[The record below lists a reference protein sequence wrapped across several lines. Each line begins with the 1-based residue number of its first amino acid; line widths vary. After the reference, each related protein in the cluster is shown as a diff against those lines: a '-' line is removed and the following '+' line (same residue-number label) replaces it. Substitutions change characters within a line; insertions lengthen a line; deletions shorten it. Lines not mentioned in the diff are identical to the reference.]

1 MPNVQCPMMN
11 GGRSPPGGE
20 VGGQSGGMGRRG
32 GASKAVVGRSVGV
45 RAAIAVDFTGH
56 GRFHGS
62 RRGTGR
68 LFSGPS
74 MFSLTGFLDDTLGLG
89 HPLTY
94 LVVFLAASLLL
105 VWRLEAMLDRGMEGT
120 ALGAV
125 VMPICSG
132 LGNLLFVAVARERG
146 VPAEEVAV
154 NALGNNLTNLL
165 LILPGVALFAAL
177 SLRAPKAAGGE
188 GKAGAKTKGGRRKG
202 GGKAGADAETKTRL
216 HALAL
221 FLTLGA
227 AAAFA
232 LIAWALALDGKLDRG
247 DGLALIGLF
256 VLWQGFHLYDV
267 RKHQLTQRQ
276 SFSPLIIVDALL
288 ALGAAWLMLESL
300 DWLVSWLKARPAGSL
315 GAEHLG
321 WVTAWLMVLPNA
333 ALAAF
338 YAWRSRADIVYASQ
352 VGDGHICIPLCLGLA
367 AALTPFA
374 PPAWF
379 ADALLVLAGAAGF
392 HALLVAVFGGLPRI
406 LAVLPIAAY
415 AWCLRE
421 GLS

>member
-1 MPNVQCPMMN
+1 
-11 GGRSPPGGE
+11 
-20 VGGQSGGMGRRG
+20 
-32 GASKAVVGRSVGV
+32 
-45 RAAIAVDFTGH
+45 
-56 GRFHGS
+56 
-62 RRGTGR
+62 
-68 LFSGPS
+68 

-105 VWRLEAMLDRGMEGT
+105 IWRLEAMLDRGMEGT

-165 LILPGVALFAAL
+165 LILPGVALFTTL
-177 SLRAPKAAGGE
+177 SLRAPKAAGGD
-188 GKAGAKTKGGRRKG
+188 GKAGARTKAKGGRRKT
-202 GGKAGADAETKTRL
+202 GGKAGADAETRTRL

-300 DWLVSWLKARPAGSL
+300 DWLVSWLKARPEGSL

-352 VGDGHICIPLCLGLA
+352 VGDGHICIPFCLGLA
-367 AALTPFA
+367 AAISPFV

-392 HALLVAVFGGLPRI
+392 HALLVAAFGGLPRI

>member
-1 MPNVQCPMMN
+1 
-11 GGRSPPGGE
+11 
-20 VGGQSGGMGRRG
+20 
-32 GASKAVVGRSVGV
+32 
-45 RAAIAVDFTGH
+45 
-56 GRFHGS
+56 
-62 RRGTGR
+62 
-68 LFSGPS
+68 
-74 MFSLTGFLDDTLGLG
+74 MFSLTDFFDDTLGLA

-94 LVVFLAASLLL
+94 LVLFLAASLLL
-105 VWRLEAMLDRGMEGT
+105 IWRLEAMLARGLEGT
-120 ALGAV
+120 ALGAL
-125 VMPICSG
+125 VMPLCSG

-146 VPAEEVAV
+146 VPPAEVAV
-154 NALGNNLTNLL
+154 NALANNLTNLL
-165 LILPGVALFAAL
+165 LILPGVALCATL
-177 SLRAPKAAGGE
+177 SLRAPTAGAAKG
-188 GKAGAKTKGGRRKG
+188 AGAKAKGGRKKG
-202 GGKAGADAETKTRL
+202 GGGKTGGGDAETKTRL

-232 LIAWALALDGKLDRG
+232 LIAWALALDGRLDRG

-276 SFSPLIIVDALL
+276 GFSPWIVLDAVL
-288 ALGAAWLMLESL
+288 ALVAAWVMLESL
-300 DWLVSWLKARPAGSL
+300 DWLVEWLKNRPSDSL
-315 GAEHLG
+315 GAGNLG

-333 ALAAF
+333 ALAAY
-338 YAWRSRADIVYASQ
+338 YAWRARADIVYASQ
-352 VGDGHICIPLCLGLA
+352 VGDGHVCIPLCLGIA
-367 AALTPFA
+367 AALAPFA

-392 HALLVAVFGGLPRI
+392 HALLVAVFGGLPRV

-415 AWCLRE
+415 IWCLRE

>member
-1 MPNVQCPMMN
+1 MAERQNDRRTERQGDGVA
-11 GGRSPPGGE
+11 GDDGE
-20 VGGQSGGMGRRG
+20 R
-32 GASKAVVGRSVGV
+32 AVVGEEPGGRGV
-45 RAAIAVDFTGH
+45 CGGSRFYRAWT
-56 GRFHGS
+56 FHGS
-62 RRGTGR
+62 RQGAGE
-68 LFSGPS
+68 LFSGPF

-94 LVVFLAASLLL
+94 LAVFLAASLLL

-165 LILPGVALFAAL
+165 LILPGVALFATL
-177 SLRAPKAAGGE
+177 SLRFSKAAGGGE
-188 GKAGAKTKGGRRKG
+188 GKAGAKAKARSGRKKS
-202 GGKAGADAETKTRL
+202 GGKAGPDAETKTRL

-300 DWLVSWLKARPAGSL
+300 DWLVSWLKARPEGSL
-315 GAEHLG
+315 GADHLG

-333 ALAAF
+333 ALAAY

-367 AALTPFA
+367 AAISPFA

>member
-1 MPNVQCPMMN
+1 
-11 GGRSPPGGE
+11 
-20 VGGQSGGMGRRG
+20 
-32 GASKAVVGRSVGV
+32 
-45 RAAIAVDFTGH
+45 
-56 GRFHGS
+56 
-62 RRGTGR
+62 
-68 LFSGPS
+68 
-74 MFSLTGFLDDTLGLG
+74 MFSLTGFLDDTLGLA

-94 LVVFLAASLLL
+94 LVLFLASSLLL
-105 VWRLEAMLDRGMEGT
+105 VWRLEAMLERGLEGT
-120 ALGAV
+120 ALGAL

-132 LGNLLFVAVARERG
+132 LGNLLFVVVARERG

-165 LILPGVALFAAL
+165 LIVPGVGLFVAL
-177 SLRAPKAAGGE
+177 SLRAPKTTVGGAA
-188 GKAGAKTKGGRRKG
+188 KGGRKKS
-202 GGKAGADAETKTRL
+202 GGKKGGADAETQTRL

-221 FLTLGA
+221 YLTLGA

-232 LIAWALALDGKLDRG
+232 LISWALGLDGKLDRG

-267 RKHQLTQRQ
+267 RKHQITQRR
-276 SFSPLIIVDALL
+276 SFSPWIFVDVGLALL
-288 ALGAAWLMLESL
+288 AAWVMLESL
-300 DWLVSWLKARPAGSL
+300 DWLVEWLKARPAGSL

-333 ALAAF
+333 ALAAY
-338 YAWRSRADIVYASQ
+338 YAWRARADIVYSSQ

-367 AALTPFA
+367 AVLTPFA

-379 ADALLVLAGAAGF
+379 GGAMLLLAGAAVF
-392 HALLVAVFGGLPRI
+392 HALVVAVFGGLPR
-406 LAVLPIAAY
+406 LLTLPPIAAY
-415 AWCLRE
+415 VWCLRE

>member
-1 MPNVQCPMMN
+1 
-11 GGRSPPGGE
+11 
-20 VGGQSGGMGRRG
+20 
-32 GASKAVVGRSVGV
+32 
-45 RAAIAVDFTGH
+45 
-56 GRFHGS
+56 
-62 RRGTGR
+62 
-68 LFSGPS
+68 

-94 LVVFLAASLLL
+94 LAVFFAASLLL
-105 VWRLEAMLDRGMEGT
+105 VWRLEAMLERGLEGT
-120 ALGAV
+120 ALGAL
-125 VMPICSG
+125 VMPLCSG

-146 VPAEEVAV
+146 VAAEEVAV

-165 LILPGVALFAAL
+165 LILPGVALFGAL
-177 SLRAPKAAGGE
+177 SLRASGKTGGGRAG
-188 GKAGAKTKGGRRKG
+188 GKAGAKTKSAATRKKG
-202 GGKAGADAETKTRL
+202 GGKGGADAETKTRL

-232 LIAWALALDGKLDRG
+232 LISWALALDGRLDRG

-256 VLWQGFHLYDV
+256 ALWQGFHLYDV

-276 SFSPLIIVDALL
+276 SFSPWVAVDALL

-300 DWLVSWLKARPAGSL
+300 DWLVTWLKARPAGSF
-315 GAEHLG
+315 GAGNLG

-333 ALAAF
+333 ALAAY

-392 HALLVAVFGGLPRI
+392 HALLVAVFGGLPRV
-406 LAVLPIAAY
+406 LALLPLAAY
-415 AWCLRE
+415 GWCLYT

>member
-1 MPNVQCPMMN
+1 
-11 GGRSPPGGE
+11 
-20 VGGQSGGMGRRG
+20 
-32 GASKAVVGRSVGV
+32 
-45 RAAIAVDFTGH
+45 
-56 GRFHGS
+56 
-62 RRGTGR
+62 
-68 LFSGPS
+68 
-74 MFSLTGFLDDTLGLG
+74 MFSPTDFLDDTLGLA

-94 LVVFLAASLLL
+94 LALFLAASLLL
-105 VWRLEAMLDRGMEGT
+105 VWRLEAMLDRGLEGT
-120 ALGAV
+120 ALGAI
-125 VMPICSG
+125 VMPLCSG
-132 LGNLLFVAVARERG
+132 LGNLFFVAVAREQG
-146 VPAEEVAV
+146 VPPAEVAV

-165 LILPGVALFAAL
+165 VVLPGVALFAGL
-177 SLRAPKAAGGE
+177 SLRAPKTEAGG
-188 GKAGAKTKGGRRKG
+188 GKAKAKGGKKKA

-267 RKHQLTQRQ
+267 RKHQLTQKQ
-276 SFSPLIIVDALL
+276 SFSPWIVFDVVL

-300 DWLVSWLKARPAGSL
+300 DWLVAWLKARPAGSF
-315 GAEHLG
+315 GAGHLG

-333 ALAAF
+333 ALAAY
-338 YAWRSRADIVYASQ
+338 YAWRSRADIVYSSQ
-352 VGDGHICIPLCLGLA
+352 AGDGHICIPLCLGLA
-367 AALTPFA
+367 AALAPFA

-392 HALLVAVFGGLPRI
+392 HALLVAVFGGLPRV

-415 AWCLRE
+415 VWCLRE

>member
-1 MPNVQCPMMN
+1 
-11 GGRSPPGGE
+11 
-20 VGGQSGGMGRRG
+20 
-32 GASKAVVGRSVGV
+32 
-45 RAAIAVDFTGH
+45 
-56 GRFHGS
+56 
-62 RRGTGR
+62 
-68 LFSGPS
+68 
-74 MFSLTGFLDDTLGLG
+74 MFSLSAFFDDTLGLG

-94 LVVFLAASLLL
+94 LVLFLAASLLL
-105 VWRLEAMLDRGMEGT
+105 VWRLEAMMERGLEGT
-120 ALGAV
+120 ALGAL
-125 VMPICSG
+125 VMPLCSG
-132 LGNLLFVAVARERG
+132 LGNLFFVLVARKQG
-146 VPAEEVAV
+146 VPPEEVAV
-154 NALGNNLTNLL
+154 NSLANNLTNLL
-165 LILPGVALFAAL
+165 LIVPGVALFVSL
-177 SLRAPKAAGGE
+177 SLRAATNAGGA
-188 GKAGAKTKGGRRKG
+188 GKAGAGKAKGGKKKG
-202 GGKAGADAETKTRL
+202 GGKAEAETRTRL

-232 LIAWALALDGKLDRG
+232 LIAWALTLDGRLERG

-256 VLWQGFHLYDV
+256 LLWQGFHLYDV
-267 RKHQLTQRQ
+267 RKHQITQRQ
-276 SFSPLIIVDALL
+276 ELSPWVVLDAVL

-300 DWLVSWLKARPAGSL
+300 DWLVGWLKARPAGSL

-333 ALAAF
+333 ALAAY

-352 VGDGHICIPLCLGLA
+352 AGDGHICIPLCLGLA

-406 LAVLPIAAY
+406 LAVLPLAAY
-415 AWCLRE
+415 VWCLRE